1 MMLKLLQYEEDV
13 QMRGSLRVGRI
24 AGIEIRIH
32 YTWLL
37 ALVIFTWLLGQSYF
51 PTAYPGW
58 NPTYLYWIAGFLAT
72 FLLFISVLVHELAHS
87 LVAKTRGLPVS
98 SITLFILGGVSNL
111 TEEPEKPGVEFVMAI
126 AGPGTSLLLAGIFWG
141 IWYLLGDQVVFARA
155 IIGYMALANAL
166 LAGFNLLPG
175 FPLDGG
181 RVFRSVLWKT
191 TGNLLK
197 ATNIATIVGRLFA
210 WIFMGTGI
218 LLAFGFRIFG
228 ISGFLDGLWFV
239 FIGWF
244 LNSAAD
250 NSRYEATLRE
260 HLTGVLVGQVMEKDI
275 ESVRP
280 DTTIADLVQ
289 TIFIQKR
296 KRAVPVTDGDNL
308 VGVVT
313 ISDIKGLT
321 QDKWQITP
329 VSQVMHRDPI
339 HIVKPE
345 DDLNLAM
352 KLIAQYDLNQ
362 IPVINQGKLV
372 GVLTR
377 ADVINYLQLSK
388 ELNIKGEQKSKKSGT
403 EIKP

>member
-1 MMLKLLQYEEDV
+1 
-13 QMRGSLRVGRI
+13 MRGSLRLGRI
-24 AGIEIRIH
+24 AGIEIGIH

-58 NPTYLYWIAGFLAT
+58 KTYSYWIAGFLAT
-72 FLLFISVLVHELAHS
+72 FLIFISVLIHELAHS
-87 LVAKTRGLPVS
+87 LVAKARGLPVS

-111 TEEPEKPGVEFVMAI
+111 TDEPEKPGIEFLMAI

-141 IWYLLGDQVVFARA
+141 IWYLLGNQVIFIKA
-155 IIGYMALANAL
+155 IIGYMAMANAL

-181 RVFRSVLWKT
+181 RVFRSILWRT

-197 ATNIATIVGRLFA
+197 ATNIAAIVGR
-210 WIFMGTGI
+210 
-218 LLAFGFRIFG
+218 IFG
-228 ISGFLDGLWFV
+228 WVFMALGVWFAFFIQGGFLNGLWFV

-275 ESVRP
+275 ESVNP
-280 DTTIADLVQ
+280 STTVSALVQ

-296 KRAVPVTDGDNL
+296 KRAIPVTDGDNL

-313 ISDIKGLT
+313 ISDVKGLP
-321 QDKWQITP
+321 QEKWQITP
-329 VSQVMHRDPI
+329 VSQMMHREPI
-339 HIVKPE
+339 HAVKPE
-345 DDLNLAM
+345 DDLNVAM

-362 IPVINQGKLV
+362 IPVLTQGKLV

-377 ADVINYLQLSK
+377 ADVINYLQLSQ
-388 ELNIKGEQKSKKSGT
+388 ELNIKGRRKSKVPGT
-403 EIKP
+403 EVKS